1 MQYYSIRE
9 SINVINSM
17 IRIVVD
23 RRERNGA
30 IPHMEAMVDANNVA
44 YAARSRANGGGKIL
58 YCTKTI
64 TVGDYAWVIDGQ
76 LIALAE
82 RKTWADMV
90 ATVTGDRNLSQR
102 EGMLSVR
109 ARGVL
114 TFYIIEGVM
123 NAVDKTR
130 VGTMPMATLR
140 TVLRRNML
148 RGMPWV
154 QTLDTVGTAKFVVNF
169 ARDVLFRRTADMRA
183 DAALILDGEFADEL
197 KQLCKKY
204 EDNAAAKALLIKIR
218 GAKLAANTLEELEQD
233 ATVDESTV
241 GGDEDDHAT
250 PTFLLNRKECST
262 MATVEALWKS
272 FPGVSSTSAPSFRR
286 FITFVDFFTT
296 KQSVLIKRLAKLEL
310 PSGKCLGNNRATT
323 VANAHGDQRL
333 QQVILTAII
342 GEKKAA
348 AVLQHYTINEIVVM
362 ENSRDL
368 GNVKLNGKRI
378 GKTAEKILT
387 VLQFTDISGGE
398 AQNL

>member
-1 MQYYSIRE
+1 MSLNHFYGTRKYT
-9 SINVINSM
+9 M

-23 RRERNGA
+23 KRERNGA

-123 NAVDKTR
+123 NAADKTT
-130 VGTMPMATLR
+130 VGTMSMATLR

-154 QTLDTVGTAKFVVNF
+154 QVLDTVGTAKFVVNF
-169 ARDVLFRRTADMRA
+169 ARDVLFRRSADMHA
-183 DAALILDGEFADEL
+183 DAALILDGDFRNEL
-197 KQLCKKY
+197 KALCKKH
-204 EDNAAAKALLIKIR
+204 EDNAAAQALLTRIR
-218 GAKLAANTLEELEQD
+218 GAKQAEQTLQELDQD
-233 ATVDESTV
+233 DVQ
-241 GGDEDDHAT
+241 GGNDSDDKHVT

-272 FPGVSSTSAPSFRR
+272 FPGVSATSAPTFRR
-286 FITFVDFFTT
+286 FITFVDFFTS
-296 KQSVLIKRLAKLEL
+296 KPSSLIKRLTDLEL
-310 PSGKCLGNNRATT
+310 PSGKRLGKSRATS
-323 VANAHGDQRL
+323 VANAHGDSRL
-333 QQVILTAII
+333 QQIIMTEII
-342 GEKKAA
+342 GAKKAA
-348 AVLQHYTINEIVVM
+348 AVLEHYTINEIVAM
-362 ENSRDL
+362 SSADDL
-368 GNVKLNGKRI
+368 AGVKLNGRRI